1 MVENGLIKLPPP
13 DELKQG
19 WQSGSANFPD
29 TTDDEVDKC
38 LKDTPKAKAILK
50 GKSSEISGH
59 VFNVE
64 CHTVSPKLKYCFV
77 RGKCVPQERT
87 HNTVSQKSFGFV
99 YIKRVV
105 KW

>member
-19 WQSGSANFPD
+19 SQSGSANFPD

-38 LKDTPKAKAILK
+38 LKDIPKAILK

-64 CHTVSPKLKYCFV
+64 CHTVTLFQVLFCS
-77 RGKCVPQERT
+77 G
-87 HNTVSQKSFGFV
+87 
-99 YIKRVV
+99 
-105 KW
+105 